1 MKQTT
6 VEVHPR
12 FSIGEV
18 SPLVFGGFL
27 EHMGRCVYEGVYEPS
42 SAHADDEGFR
52 EDVLTALR
60 ELQMTIVRYP
70 GGNFASGYHWPDGV
84 GPKSERP
91 VVKDLAWQSL
101 ESNQFGTD
109 EFISL
114 CGKMHWEP
122 MLAVNLG
129 TGSPEEARD
138 WVEYCN
144 SRALSRFAQQ
154 RAENGAAQPYG
165 VKYWC
170 LGNEMDGPW
179 QLGHVPAQQY
189 AIRAQQA
196 AKMMKDCD
204 RSIRNVVCGSS
215 AVTMPTYLDWDRQVL
230 EYVGGLAHYVSL
242 HRYVGNPDGNAEE
255 YLSIGNSIDEQIES
269 VDACCRYVQAKL
281 GRKRRAYLCFDE
293 WNVWYKARTESDM
306 DGQDKF
312 APHLV
317 EEIYNAEDA
326 LVVAQFLNS
335 FIRHADVVKIANL
348 AQIVNVIAPLMTQ
361 GEQLLKQSIF
371 YAFQLFSEKKTGVS
385 LRLAVDGP
393 GYATAR
399 YPDVRY
405 LDCSAILNE
414 SAAELRFFL
423 VNRSPRTSLPIKVNL
438 HDLSIE
444 SVADGRILHHD
455 RLDAENTFA
464 QPKEVIV
471 RSFDQ
476 VSIKGN
482 SFTAELPAA
491 SLVRLVVSLESD
503 QP

>member
-1 MKQTT
+1 M
-6 VEVHPR
+6 
-12 FSIGEV
+12 
-18 SPLVFGGFL
+18 VFGGFL
-27 EHMGRCVYEGVYEPS
+27 EHMGRCVYEGVYEPDS
-42 SAHADDEGFR
+42 KHADDDGFR

-70 GGNFASGYHWPDGV
+70 GGNFASGYHWRDGV
-84 GPKSERP
+84 GPAGERP

-109 EFISL
+109 EFIKL
-114 CGKMHWEP
+114 CAKMNWEP
-122 MLAVNLG
+122 MLSVNLG

-144 SRALSRFAQQ
+144 SSAVTRVARK
-154 RAENGAAQPYG
+154 RAENGAVEPFG

-179 QLGHVPAQQY
+179 QLGHVPAEQY

-215 AVTMPTYLDWDRQVL
+215 GITMPTYLEWDRQVL
-230 EYVGGLAHYVSL
+230 EYVGGLAHYISL
-242 HRYVGNPDGNAEE
+242 HRYVGNPDGNTGE
-255 YLSIGNSIDEQIES
+255 YLAVGRSIDEQIES

-281 GRKRRAYLCFDE
+281 GRRRRAYLCFDE
-293 WNVWYKARTESDM
+293 WNVWYKARAASDM

-317 EEIYNAEDA
+317 EEIYNVEDA

-348 AQIVNVIAPLMTQ
+348 AQIVNVIAPLMTR
-361 GEQLLKQSIF
+361 GDELLKQSIF

-393 GYATAR
+393 SYATDR
-399 YPDVRY
+399 YREVRY

-414 SAAELRFFL
+414 GAAELTFFL
-423 VNRSPRTSLPIKVNL
+423 INRSPDESLAVVVNL
-438 HDLSIE
+438 RDLGIDSL
-444 SVADGRILHHD
+444 ADGRILHHD
-455 RLDAENTFA
+455 KLDAANTFE
-464 QPKEVIV
+464 QPEQVTT

-476 VSIKGN
+476 ISTNGDGIA
-482 SFTAELPAA
+482 AELPPA
-491 SLVRLVVSLESD
+491 SLVRLVLKLN
-503 QP
+503 